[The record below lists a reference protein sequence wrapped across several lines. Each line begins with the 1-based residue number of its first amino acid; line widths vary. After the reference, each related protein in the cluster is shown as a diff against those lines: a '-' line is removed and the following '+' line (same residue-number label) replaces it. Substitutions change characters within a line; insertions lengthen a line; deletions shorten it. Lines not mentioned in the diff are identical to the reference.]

1 LGNKVAFGAPDFLGI
16 GDSDPAVG
24 EDSGVAVGDGV
35 ALGDVN
41 VGDVPVGSGIG
52 ELFFLRCGGVLEVG
66 LGLGDGDEVSTGL
79 AVGEGFFFRC
89 GDEVG
94 DALVFFLAVA
104 VGDGVV
110 FGVGV
115 GVGDFFFAAP
125 AFFFRCGVGVGVA
138 KIFFSVCPREGSAAS
153 FTVAAN
159 VTHVSQMKIRR
170 SISNWLDGEA

>member
-1 LGNKVAFGAPDFLGI
+1 LGNKVAFGAPRFGDAEGDADCDGDSAGVAD
-16 GDSDPAVG
+16 GDSDAAGVG
-24 EDSGVAVGDGV
+24 GTF
-35 ALGDVN
+35 L
-41 VGDVPVGSGIG
+41 
-52 ELFFLRCGGVLEVG
+52 LRCGEAVG
-66 LGLGDGDEVSTGL
+66 LGLGDGDEVSAGL
-79 AVGEGFFFRC
+79 AVGGGLFFRC

-138 KIFFSVCPREGSAAS
+138 KIFFSVWPREGSAAS